1 MTNASGGKESKGCL
15 SCLISFVVFLFLISV
30 LASILEVLI
39 PFGIFR
45 VFPTLMRAFVVVV
58 LIAFAFVTFIII
70 SSLIKEKVRT
80 QQRQQETAEQKET
93 LIQSEGEHSR
103 EYQKTSVYSSETNT
117 KVDKLDV
124 QEAFRILGLRPGVS
138 YTKVGERY
146 YELVKKVNNMK
157 ISEEHRQLMLEELA
171 RAYEVLTEHY
181 SKMS

>member
-1 MTNASGGKESKGCL
+1 MTKASGGKESKGCL

-30 LASILEVLI
+30 LASILKVLI

-45 VFPTLMRAFVVVV
+45 VFPTLMRTFVVVV
-58 LIAFAFVTFIII
+58 LIAFVTFIII
-70 SSLIKEKVRT
+70 SSRIKEKVRT
-80 QQRQQETAEQKET
+80 QQRQQETTEQKET

-103 EYQKTSVYSSETNT
+103 EYQKTSSNSSETNT
-117 KVDKLDV
+117 KVNKLDV

-146 YELVKKVNNMK
+146 YELAKKVNNMK

>member
-1 MTNASGGKESKGCL
+1 MTNAGGRKESKGCL
-15 SCLISFVVFLFLISV
+15 GCVMSIVVFLFFISV
-30 LASILEVLI
+30 LASIFEVLI
-39 PFGIFR
+39 PYGIFR
-45 VFPTLMRAFVVVV
+45 FFPTLIRDFIVIV

-70 SSLIKEKVRT
+70 SSLIKGKVKT
-80 QQRQQETAEQKET
+80 QQRQQKTAEQNESC
-93 LIQSEGEHSR
+93 IQAEDENSR
-103 EYQKTSVYSSETNT
+103 EYQESSTHSFEINT

-124 QEAFRILGLRPGVS
+124 QEAFRILGLQPGVS

-157 ISEEHRQLMLEELA
+157 ISEEHRRLVLEELA